1 MVDKLGKDGYTLA
14 DLQTD
19 YNNELINQSQHKTL
33 YDEKDENYEAVNNEV
48 EQKLD
53 KVGGETFSG
62 GYEKASYD
70 IESKPIVEYF
80 KIGRGY
86 EKSWINKRGHFLNC
100 YYEYY

>member
-53 KVGGETFSG
+53 KGGGETFSE

-86 EKSWINKRGHFLNC
+86 EKSWINKRGLF
-100 YYEYY
+100 